1 MKLPCPQCGGENRLQ
16 ETSGFVPC
24 AFCGTSLVLDL
35 TGARPHLFCR
45 VRYGATDTLPLLRR
59 WCDAQRL
66 PPPAKVSPPHLVF
79 YPFWRYA
86 VPGGA
91 RLIPAWPVLDP
102 RWEDVTFP
110 EAEQVIFDPAAIGTA
125 QLIEANVAEAAA
137 RQRTFG
143 ESAASLAPGDL
154 VHVPFYEVQALVG
167 GDPTRISLDACSG
180 RVYSDRV
187 PPVHA
192 VRGDRHDL
200 GLAMTILGFLG
211 MFVEAL
217 LIPPAW
223 LAVIVVGLT
232 APALYWV
239 IVSDARASPR

>member
-1 MKLPCPQCGGENRLQ
+1 
-16 ETSGFVPC
+16 
-24 AFCGTSLVLDL
+24 VLD
-35 TGARPHLFCR
+35 A
-45 VRYGATDTLPLLRR
+45 
-59 WCDAQRL
+59 
-66 PPPAKVSPPHLVF
+66 
-79 YPFWRYA
+79 
-86 VPGGA
+86 
-91 RLIPAWPVLDP
+91 
-102 RWEDVTFP
+102 RWEDVTLP

-154 VHVPFYEVQALVG
+154 VHVPFYEVQTLVG

-187 PPVHA
+187 PPAHA
-192 VRGDRHDL
+192 VPGDRHGL
-200 GLAMTILGFLG
+200 GLAMAILGFLG

-223 LAVIVVGLT
+223 LAVFVVGLT
-232 APALYWV
+232 ALAINWAL
-239 IVSDARASPR
+239 ASGEGKHGV